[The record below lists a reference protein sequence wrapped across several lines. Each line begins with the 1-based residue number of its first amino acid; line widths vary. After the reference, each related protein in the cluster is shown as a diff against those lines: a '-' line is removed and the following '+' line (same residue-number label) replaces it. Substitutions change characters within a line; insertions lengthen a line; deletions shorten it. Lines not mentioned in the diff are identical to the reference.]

1 MYVVIELLDPMVS
14 LCNNVEVDIIM
25 FSEKIMRYIYIYE
38 KYLIAPLPNDVWSSN
53 DLVKLGLLEVC
64 KNCWPNY

>member
-25 FSEKIMRYIYIYE
+25 FSEKIMRYIYIYMR
-38 KYLIAPLPNDVWSSN
+38 ST
-53 DLVKLGLLEVC
+53 
-64 KNCWPNY
+64 